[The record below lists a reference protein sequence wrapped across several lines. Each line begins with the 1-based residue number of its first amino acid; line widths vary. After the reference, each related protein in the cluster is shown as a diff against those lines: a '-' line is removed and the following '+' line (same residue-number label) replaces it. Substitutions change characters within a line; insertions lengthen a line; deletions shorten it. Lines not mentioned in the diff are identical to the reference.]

1 MAESSSSNL
10 LDWTITDAPPA
21 DEPLHSPDFSPSPRR
36 TLTRYHHLSVRLW
49 LIVGSLIAVV
59 IAGLWVF
66 SASTLYTYT
75 PVELWCAY
83 CGAPITKEQVD
94 ITRWEAEALLDA
106 LLADQPTEKETALF
120 QAFRL
125 ATSPTAWVAKGL
137 GLSTPHSSAFNPP
150 RDSVWAAAPLRL

>member
-21 DEPLHSPDFSPSPRR
+21 DEPLHSPDSSPSPRR

-66 SASTLYTYT
+66 SAPAIAFGLPPHSGYNR
-75 PVELWCAY
+75 A
-83 CGAPITKEQVD
+83 GH
-94 ITRWEAEALLDA
+94 ALSVTSWA
-106 LLADQPTEKETALF
+106 TETAAL
-120 QAFRL
+120 QA
-125 ATSPTAWVAKGL
+125 
-137 GLSTPHSSAFNPP
+137 
-150 RDSVWAAAPLRL
+150 

>member
-21 DEPLHSPDFSPSPRR
+21 DEPLHSPDSSSSPRR
-36 TLTRYHHLSVRLW
+36 TLTRHHNLSVRLW

-75 PVELWCAY
+75 PIELWCTY
-83 CGAPITKEQVD
+83 CGAPITQEQVD
-94 ITRWEAEALLDA
+94 ITRWEAEALLNE
-106 LLADQPTEKETALF
+106 LLRDQPTEKETALF
-120 QAFRL
+120 QAL
-125 ATSPTAWVAKGL
+125 SVAIGPVSWVAKGL
-137 GLSTPHSSAFNPP
+137 GISSQEAQARLDAAFKRIQP
-150 RDSVWAAAPLRL
+150 ALR